1 MLGEVLKQ
9 WDEALQ
15 IVSQGLASLGLEAT
29 TRLKTSSTTIDK
41 LRRQPSIDLLHIH
54 DLAGARFVMT
64 MTLGE
69 QDHIVSSICN
79 LWENAQ
85 VVDRRET
92 PSFGYRAVHVIVKVG
107 SCFVEIQVRT
117 QYQDTWAQWMERF
130 ADRMGREVRYGEEP
144 DDFDVPFSPDSDA
157 TPREVIEIWHLV
169 GSQIKVIE
177 EAEEALVWLRLH
189 LPPETGP
196 SLDEFEIRQDR
207 KVQQLKE
214 SFDRFRE
221 NLER

>member
-9 WDEALQ
+9 WDGALQ
-15 IVSQGLASLGLEAT
+15 IASQGLASLGLEAT

-69 QDHIVSSICN
+69 QDRIVSSIRN

-85 VVDRRET
+85 VVDRRES
-92 PSFGYRAVHVIVKVG
+92 PSFGYRAVHVIVKLG

-130 ADRMGREVRYGEEP
+130 ADQMGREVRYGEEP
-144 DDFDVPFSPDSDA
+144 DDFDVPSSPDAGA
-157 TPREVIEIWHLV
+157 TPRQIIQIWHLI
-169 GSQIKVIE
+169 GSQMKAVE
-177 EAEEALVWLRLH
+177 EAEEALVWFRHRLPSESCH
-189 LPPETGP
+189 
-196 SLDEFEIRQDR
+196 SLDEFEIRLDR
-207 KVQQLKE
+207 KVQLMME
-214 SFDRFRE
+214 SFDWFRE